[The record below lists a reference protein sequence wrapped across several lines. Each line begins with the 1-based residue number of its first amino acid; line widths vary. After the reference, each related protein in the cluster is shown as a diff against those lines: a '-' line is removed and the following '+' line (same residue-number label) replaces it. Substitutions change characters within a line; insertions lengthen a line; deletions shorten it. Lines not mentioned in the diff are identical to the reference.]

1 MIRME
6 INTRELREEVGKQI
20 VNKQTQRHVNLF
32 TGVRF
37 LNKTYISVEVS
48 ERMRYLSIISSD
60 SKDQTWALSFFRL
73 RDQSLLKELH
83 TLKPLTSFTMDGSQ
97 NLKLEDHKNITHNL
111 VIALSQALSQIT
123 HTRLSLC
130 FIHSFVAPGRIWSI
144 WSVYLVYKTCCVLN
158 ELVGVPVRCN
168 DTWNILHNVCAQWL
182 HDNNQHI
189 YIYRLEYLTN
199 YVNNQSL
206 L

>member
-60 SKDQTWALSFFRL
+60 SKDQT
-73 RDQSLLKELH
+73 
-83 TLKPLTSFTMDGSQ
+83 
-97 NLKLEDHKNITHNL
+97 
-111 VIALSQALSQIT
+111 
-123 HTRLSLC
+123 
-130 FIHSFVAPGRIWSI
+130 
-144 WSVYLVYKTCCVLN
+144 
-158 ELVGVPVRCN
+158 
-168 DTWNILHNVCAQWL
+168 
-182 HDNNQHI
+182 
-189 YIYRLEYLTN
+189 
-199 YVNNQSL
+199 
-206 L
+206 